1 MDFKQ
6 HIENDIENTF
16 MELSEFAETVTI
28 NGVEVKVVEDT
39 DKLLYRI
46 QKNYDGLVI
55 GDVLFY
61 ISASEYAKIPRL
73 SEIPTVNQAIRY
85 NGTPATITNVNK
97 QSGVY
102 EIIIQNAGGY

>member
-6 HIENDIENTF
+6 HMAADIENIF
-16 MELSEFAETVTI
+16 INLNEFAETVTI
-28 NGVEVKVVEDT
+28 NGAKVNVMEDS

-46 QKNYDGLVI
+46 QKNYDGLII

-61 ISASEYAKIPRL
+61 ISTEEYAKIPHL
-73 SEIPTVNQAIRY
+73 SPVPTANQAIRY
-85 NGTPATITNVNK
+85 NGKAATITNVGK
-97 QSGVY
+97 QGGLY